1 MSTDLQQRRV
11 AVIGYPVAHSRSPL
25 IHNYWLNLYGIPGS
39 YDRIAVAPAELAAF
53 IGNFADQ
60 GLVGCNVTVPHKEQV
75 ARLVRIPDPETARLG
90 SVNTVWME
98 DGKLLATSTDG
109 YGFLQSL
116 RSAAPDFTPQRM
128 TAMVLGAGGAARPII
143 AALRSAG
150 MEHIRLANRTA
161 ERAATLAAELGDDGI
176 HPVDWSE
183 IPAKLASTDLLVNA
197 TSLGMTGG
205 EPLAIDLAPLP
216 SVAIVADI
224 VYVPLQ
230 TDLLRQARARG
241 LRSVDGLG
249 MLLHQAVP
257 GFERWFGRRPEVT
270 PELRALIVRDLTG

>member
-1 MSTDLQQRRV
+1 MSMDLQQRRV

-25 IHNYWLNLYGIPGS
+25 IHNYWLKLYGIPGS
-39 YDRIAVAPAELAAF
+39 YGRIAVAPAELAAF
-53 IGNFADQ
+53 IDNFADH

-75 ARLVRIPDPETARLG
+75 ARLVRIPDPETTRLG

-98 DGKLLATSTDG
+98 DGELLATSTDG

-116 RSAAPDFTPQRM
+116 RSAAPDFAPQRT
-128 TAMVLGAGGAARPII
+128 TAMVLGAGGAARPVI
-143 AALRSAG
+143 AALQSAG
-150 MEHIRLANRTA
+150 VERIRLANRTA
-161 ERAATLAAELGDDGI
+161 ERAATLAAELGDGAI
-176 HPVDWSE
+176 QPIDWSE
-183 IPAKLASTDLLVNA
+183 IPAGLASSSLLVNA

-216 SVAIVADI
+216 TDAIVADI
-224 VYVPLQ
+224 VYVPLE

-257 GFERWFGRRPEVT
+257 GFERWFGRRPDVT
-270 PELRALIVRDLTG
+270 PELRSLIVRDLTG

>member
-1 MSTDLQQRRV
+1 MSTALEQRRV

-25 IHNYWLNLYGIPGS
+25 IHNYWLKLYGIPGS
-39 YDRIAVAPAELAAF
+39 YGRIAVAPADLAAF
-53 IGNFADQ
+53 IATFADH

-75 ARLVRIPDPETARLG
+75 ARLVRIPDPETTRLG
-90 SVNTVWME
+90 SVNTLWME
-98 DGKLLATSTDG
+98 DGELLATSTDG
-109 YGFLQSL
+109 YGFLQNL
-116 RSAAPDFTPQRM
+116 RSAAPDFTPQRH

-150 MEHIRLANRTA
+150 VQRIHLANRTP
-161 ERAATLAAELGDDGI
+161 ERAAALATELGGGI
-176 HPVDWSE
+176 DPIGWAE
-183 IPAKLASTDLLVNA
+183 IPAWLESTSLLVNA

-205 EPLAIDLAPLP
+205 EPLVIDLAPLP
-216 SVAIVADI
+216 SDAIVADI
-224 VYVPLQ
+224 VYVPLE

-241 LRSVDGLG
+241 LRHVDGLG

-270 PELRALIVRDLTG
+270 PDLRALIVRDLTG